1 MGKPKGINM
10 EKISIVKRRKKEF
23 WETERELSPEIRR
36 DMEEHELSEV
46 PTSMLQRSAGS
57 AEEGV
62 PVPQYEK
69 NIDET
74 ISINLTPEQYDLV
87 KSSQYVKYFLKGEAN
102 GVSLDVQKHGNGK
115 IVFNFQFRKVNTVK
129 MLKSEHVCR
138 MLQISNS
145 TLVRLVK
152 LKKLRSYK
160 IGRVRRFL
168 LQDILDYL
176 SRSEEVFRSSK
187 DSMFKG

>member
-1 MGKPKGINM
+1 M

-23 WETERELSPEIRR
+23 WETARELSPGNHR

-46 PTSMLQRSAGS
+46 PTSMLQRSAS
-57 AEEGV
+57 KAEEGM
-62 PVPQYEK
+62 PTPQYEK
-69 NIDET
+69 YIDET

-102 GVSLDVQKHGNGK
+102 GVTLDVRKHGNGK

-138 MLQISNS
+138 MLQISKS
-145 TLVRLVK
+145 TLIRLVK
-152 LKKLRSYK
+152 LKALRSYK
-160 IGRVRRFL
+160 IGRIRRFL
-168 LQDILDYL
+168 FQDILDYL
-176 SRSEEVFRSSK
+176 SRSEEVFRSSG
-187 DSMFKG
+187 DSIFKG